1 MFEWHSECVMYFEL
15 RLWEL
20 NVSNVHEAWFAN
32 EDKVRKVVGL
42 LDKTDTKLPKC
53 RELVG
58 FALNHIQLKTRTAAC
73 GHPFCNTCWTA
84 YISTSINYGPGC
96 LTLRC
101 SILSC
106 GAAVVWTWSKS

>member
-1 MFEWHSECVMYFEL
+1 MLAMFTKH
-15 RLWEL
+15 
-20 NVSNVHEAWFAN
+20 
-32 EDKVRKVVGL
+32 GL
-42 LDKTDTKLPKC
+42 LMKIKFEKLLVC
-53 RELVG
+53 WTRQILSYQNAESWLVG